1 MTMKD
6 NKPLLLISE
15 LSERFQKDNLY
26 YMYRGRFTQR
36 IIVDILELIEKN
48 LLGDQCISKVKKKIY
63 NMLVEGLQNIT
74 RHQATAPSAKY
85 KDTSM
90 MAMQATE
97 DRFLVTTANL
107 IENKNIPAIRERID
121 YINSLSAKEI
131 KKYYKEVLV
140 QGAISEKG
148 GAGLG
153 FIDMARK
160 SGSPLLAIFTP
171 VTEDVSYFYFR
182 IEVPNI
188 SGQGDNFVTAQR
200 PGELEKIHRLHLL
213 ANQEKITLIYNHILN
228 LERKDNLLSHLKE
241 QLSETTEEKRLVYDI
256 TFDMLN
262 TLVKYTL
269 NLSSLEEEHPI
280 IFFLKEG
287 RGSTWLNAGSF
298 LLTSSK
304 GQYTERLEGIRR
316 LIKTAEGNGA
326 IKAQD
331 KKKLTHVRHLD
342 YTYNDYPNNISF
354 LCVRVGI

>member
-6 NKPLLLISE
+6 NTSLLLISE

-48 LLGDQCISKVKKKIY
+48 LLGDQCASKVKKKIY

-74 RHQATAPSAKY
+74 RHQAKAPSAEY
-85 KDTSM
+85 EDTAM

-107 IENKNIPAIRERID
+107 IENKNIPPIRKRIE

-140 QGAISEKG
+140 KGDISDKG

-160 SGSPLLAIFTP
+160 SGSPLLALFEP
-171 VTEDVSYFYFR
+171 VTQDVSYFYFR

-188 SGQGDNFVTAQR
+188 SGQNDAFVTAQR
-200 PGELEKIHRLHLL
+200 PGELEKIHRVHAL
-213 ANQEKITLIYNHILN
+213 ANQKKITLVYNHTLT

-241 QLSETTEEKRLVYDI
+241 QLSETTQEKRLVYDI

-269 NLSSLEEEHPI
+269 SVSSLEDEYPI
-280 IFFLKEG
+280 IFFLREG
-287 RGSTWLNAGSF
+287 SKRTWLNAGSF
-298 LLTSSK
+298 LRTSNK
-304 GQYTERLEGIRR
+304 GRYTERLEGIRS
-316 LIKTAEGNGA
+316 LIKTSEGNGA
-326 IKAQD
+326 IQD
-331 KKKLTHVRHLD
+331 KDKEKLAHVRQLD
-342 YTYNDYPNNISF
+342 FIYKDYPGNISF